1 MDIGAVSLWPSNST
15 FSGNLFFFGS
25 NPGTHWVL
33 WRKPPYFFFMLL
45 KSGDKHHLLHFET
58 LSNPSVTVHGSEIQK
73 KNSVFWFLEPG
84 LKPSGFPCEIFCY
97 QAQQVSPHF
106 IGGGLDGSPDRSS
119 TSTSHRMGKSH
130 TFDVHQLC
138 FVGTLNK
145 NVSKLNLDFLMPI
158 SFRLLFLLAL
168 CYDLLRCFANSNFCR
183 GFSNADCYVKPPF
196 FQCRGVIPIW
206 AQECSK
212 FCSKISSWIP
222 SEWNSIGVDIQFG
235 GCHYI
240 APNDEEML
248 FRIFLAFLTSL
259 LFPPPRWF

>member
-1 MDIGAVSLWPSNST
+1 
-15 FSGNLFFFGS
+15 
-25 NPGTHWVL
+25 
-33 WRKPPYFFFMLL
+33 MLL
-45 KSGDKHHLLHFET
+45 KIWWQT
-58 LSNPSVTVHGSEIQK
+58 PPVTFWNSIKPFIRFMVQK
-73 KNSVFWFLEPG
+73 SQKPAIFDFLEPG
-84 LKPSGFPCEIFCY
+84 LKLSGFPCEIFCY
-97 QAQQVSPHF
+97 QAQLVHHPPPFLST
-106 IGGGLDGSPDRSS
+106 INRWSTLLVEGWMDRLSSS
-119 TSTSHRMGKSH
+119 TSTSHRMGKSQ
-130 TFDVHQLC
+130 TFFHVHQLFFVEKTLQKC
-138 FVGTLNK
+138 LKVELGFFDANFFSILNFVGALLWLASVWASN
-145 NVSKLNLDFLMPI
+145 SKFW
-158 SFRLLFLLAL
+158 REE
-168 CYDLLRCFANSNFCR
+168 
-183 GFSNADCYVKPPF
+183 FSNADCECQAPL